1 MEASA
6 VAPGKRRSSVLR
18 VASLG
23 LTAAVVVFWIMFLRP
38 VSLGGPADYVIVS
51 GHSMEPTFHTGDVVF
66 AFEQHSYR
74 RGEIVVYR
82 VPAGEP
88 AAGDR
93 VIHRIVGGSA
103 DKGFVMK
110 GDNKTGIDPWRPKA
124 GDVVGQ
130 ARLTVPNAGIVLLFM
145 RTSLGIALVAGMT
158 TLLIVLVGGTTRS
171 LATPAER

>member
-6 VAPGKRRSSVLR
+6 VAHGKRRSSVLR

-110 GDNKTGIDPWRPKA
+110 GDNKTGVDPWRPKA
-124 GDVVGQ
+124 GDVVGE
-130 ARLTVPNAGIVLLFM
+130 ARSGEELL
-145 RTSLGIALVAGMT
+145 ALVERRHT
-158 TLLIVLVGGTTRS
+158 IRCCHLIVLAGATSGRTR
-171 LATPAER
+171 E